1 MPSSYQVV
9 LWKQEN
15 LLVPE
20 APFLRLCEYPMR
32 ILLIGGNG
40 FIGRFAVAALKQQ
53 GHALAVFHRGTT
65 SVPAGVDEIRGD
77 RNQLSGSAQEL
88 KRFLP
93 DVVIDLVIS
102 SGAQAE
108 ELMNIF
114 RGATQRV
121 VMLSSIDVYRAVG
134 ISHGT
139 ESGPLQEV
147 PLTEESELRRCLHPY
162 PPENL
167 QLLRKIF
174 AWVTDDYDKIPAER
188 VVMNDPELPGTVLRL
203 PMVYGPG
210 DPLRR
215 FYPVIKR
222 ISDGRRHIIFP
233 ETQAVW
239 RSPRGY
245 VENVAAAIA
254 LAATDDRA
262 ARRIYNVCEEPSFSE
277 LEWARKIATAM
288 RWEGDFA
295 LLPTERTPRHL
306 LKPGNFGQHWTAKST
321 RIREELGYEEAVTI
335 EESIRRTIRWERE
348 HPPIA
353 ALPEQFDYAAEDA
366 AVAGDR

>member
-1 MPSSYQVV
+1 
-9 LWKQEN
+9 
-15 LLVPE
+15 
-20 APFLRLCEYPMR
+20 MR

-40 FIGRFAVAALKQQ
+40 FIGRFVLAALKRR
-53 GHALAVFHRGTT
+53 ASAMAVFHR
-65 SVPAGVDEIRGD
+65 SSASAPDGVEEILGD

-88 KRFLP
+88 KRFVP

-162 PPENL
+162 PPEGL
-167 QLLRKIF
+167 QLMRKIF

-203 PMVYGPG
+203 PMAYGPG
-210 DPLRR
+210 DPLHR
-215 FYPVIKR
+215 FYPVVKR
-222 ISDGRRHIIFP
+222 IADRRRQIIFP
-233 ETQAVW
+233 ETLAAW

-254 LAATDDRA
+254 LAATDERA

-277 LEWARKIATAM
+277 LEWARKIAAAM
-288 RWEGDFA
+288 RWDGDFVV
-295 LLPTERTPRHL
+295 LPIEHTPQHL
-306 LKPGNFGQHWTAKST
+306 LKPGNAAQHWTASST
-321 RIREELGYEEAVTI
+321 RIRQELGYEEPVAI
-335 EESIRRTIRWERE
+335 EEAIRRTIRWERKN
-348 HPPIA
+348 PPDVA
-353 ALPEQFDYAAEDA
+353 FLAQFDYAVEDA
-366 AVAGDR
+366 AVAGHYR